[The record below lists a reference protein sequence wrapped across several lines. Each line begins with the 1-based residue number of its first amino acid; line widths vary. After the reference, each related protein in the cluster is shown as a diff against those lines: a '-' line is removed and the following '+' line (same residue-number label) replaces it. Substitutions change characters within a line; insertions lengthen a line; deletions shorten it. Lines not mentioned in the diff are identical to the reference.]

1 MFQPENQIYV
11 MKNELVNVIS
21 STILRLIFLAFF
33 SFFLFFSEVL
43 FAAPLSS
50 ESEAIFDSKLDIAV
64 KNISTRLLEN
74 ESEVVVAV
82 VDLVNY
88 ETQERDSR
96 ADALEEQLTNLLYE
110 IQPNQVV
117 PYFEIV
123 YLRLEWKSR
132 FPDILHGPLTED
144 IAKLTDADWLLTGT
158 HKTIG
163 GLLYVSLKL
172 YDLKSGNLLWQ
183 TVVGSERTAGNE
195 EAESVL
201 EEMLTEK
208 IEQKSSE
215 LPFQQTA
222 QVHVPNFSTP
232 SQYRSLEQ
240 EAGVESKV
248 EFPPVLIPPSVE
260 ENVAKIP
267 QAMLKISAGEF
278 LMGSDLG
285 DEDELPDHLVFIQSF
300 YLDQH
305 EVTNEE
311 YSKCLTCER
320 GHGGFDTIDPQQ
332 PVVYVDW
339 KNAAAFC
346 KAQNK
351 RLPTEAEWEYAAK
364 AGSETE
370 YSYGSDISLLDNYAW
385 LETNTVDLGLWGA
398 KNVST
403 KQANQWGVFDLH
415 GNVME
420 WVQNY
425 YTQDYFSSVRQPNNP
440 KGPIAP
446 LDEKYPLRVV
456 RGGAWGGRYAAGTPA
471 GLRSAKRYA
480 FVEWTRSFQIGFR
493 CAKDVHTKIVTYE

>member
-1 MFQPENQIYV
+1 MFQPENQKYV
-11 MKNELVNVIS
+11 MNNEHVNVTPS
-21 STILRLIFLAFF
+21 SIIALIFL
-33 SFFLFFSEVL
+33 SLISLFLFCGEVL
-43 FAAPLSS
+43 FAAPFSS
-50 ESEAIFDSKLDIAV
+50 ESESMFASKLEIAAE
-64 KNISTRLLEN
+64 NISTRLLEN
-74 ESEVVVAV
+74 EAEVVIAV

-88 ETQERDSR
+88 DTQERDAR
-96 ADALEEQLTNLLYE
+96 ADALEEQLTDLLFE
-110 IQPNQVV
+110 KLPNQVV

-132 FPDILHGPLTED
+132 FPDILHDPLTED

-158 HKTIG
+158 HETIG
-163 GLLYVSLKL
+163 GLLSVSLNL
-172 YDLKSGNLLWQ
+172 YDLKSGDLLWQ
-183 TVVGSERTAGNE
+183 TVVGGERTDENE
-195 EAESVL
+195 EAESVP
-201 EEMLTEK
+201 EEMLTQK
-208 IEQKSSE
+208 VEQKSSE
-215 LPFQQTA
+215 LSFQQTA
-222 QVHVPNFSTP
+222 QVHAPNFTP
-232 SQYRSLEQ
+232 VSQYRSMEQ
-240 EAGVESKV
+240 EVGAESKV
-248 EFPPVLIPPSVE
+248 EFPAVLIPPPVE
-260 ENVAKIP
+260 ENVAKTP

-320 GHGGFDTIDPQQ
+320 GHGGFDTTEPQQ

-339 KNAAAFC
+339 KNADAYC

-351 RLPTEAEWEYAAK
+351 RLPTEAEWEYAAR
-364 AGSETE
+364 AGSEAE
-370 YSYGSDISLLDNYAW
+370 YSFGDDISLLENYAW
-385 LETNTVDLGLWGA
+385 LETNTVELGSWGA

>member
-1 MFQPENQIYV
+1 MFQPENQKLV
-11 MKNELVNVIS
+11 MKNELVNVTS
-21 STILRLIFLAFF
+21 STILTLIFLSFI
-33 SFFLFFSEVL
+33 SFFLFFSEAL
-43 FAAPLSS
+43 FAAPFSS
-50 ESEAIFDSKLDIAV
+50 ESEAIFDSKLEVTAEKIKA
-64 KNISTRLLEN
+64 RLLEN
-74 ESEVVVAV
+74 ESEVVIAV

-88 ETQERDSR
+88 ETQERDTR
-96 ADALEEQLTNLLYE
+96 ADALEEQLTNILIAKL
-110 IQPNQVV
+110 PNQVV
-117 PYFEIV
+117 PYYEIV

-132 FPDILHGPLTED
+132 FPDILHDPLTED

-158 HKTIG
+158 HETIG
-163 GLLYVSLKL
+163 GLLSVSLNL

-183 TVVGSERTAGNE
+183 TVVGSERTAENE
-195 EAESVL
+195 EAESFP
-201 EEMLTEK
+201 EDTLTQK
-208 IEQKSSE
+208 YEQKSLEFS
-215 LPFQQTA
+215 
-222 QVHVPNFSTP
+222 VHQNVQAHAPNFP
-232 SQYRSLEQ
+232 PASQSRSLEQ
-240 EAGVESKV
+240 QAGAESKV
-248 EFPPVLIPPSVE
+248 EFPAVLTPPPVE
-260 ENVAKIP
+260 AKLAKTP

-320 GHGGFDTIDPQQ
+320 GRGGFDTIDPQQ

-351 RLPTEAEWEYAAK
+351 RLPTEAEWEYAAR

-370 YSYGSDISLLDNYAW
+370 YSFGDDISLLENYAW
-385 LETNTVDLGLWGA
+385 LETNTVDLGSWGA

-440 KGPIAP
+440 KGPLAP